1 MRGKLLISAGTTG
14 TGGITPAHAGKTN
27 RRFDVIACVEDHPR
41 ACGENIK
48 QIALNALALGSPP
61 RMRGKLPWSRLCR
74 PLSRI
79 TPAHAGK
86 TYIDGWHKK
95 NEKDHPR
102 ACGENILSLTLMP
115 NGLGSP
121 PRMRGKPAPQSK
133 LLPRVRITP
142 AHAGKTA
149 VIHAAAKT
157 STDHPRACGE
167 NFLPFRG
174 FSPRQGSPPRMRGKR
189 ISASAGAA

>member
-86 TYIDGWHKK
+86 TQILRGGQYHCG
-95 NEKDHPR
+95 DHPR
-102 ACGENILSLTLMP
+102 ACGEN
-115 NGLGSP
+115 
-121 PRMRGKPAPQSK
+121 
-133 LLPRVRITP
+133 
-142 AHAGKTA
+142 
-149 VIHAAAKT
+149 
-157 STDHPRACGE
+157 
-167 NFLPFRG
+167 
-174 FSPRQGSPPRMRGKR
+174 
-189 ISASAGAA
+189 